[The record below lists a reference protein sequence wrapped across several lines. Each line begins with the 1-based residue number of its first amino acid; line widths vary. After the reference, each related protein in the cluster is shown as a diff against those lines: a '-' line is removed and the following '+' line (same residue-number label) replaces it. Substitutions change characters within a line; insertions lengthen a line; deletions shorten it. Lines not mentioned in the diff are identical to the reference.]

1 MRNSLN
7 KYFKG
12 FKYILEYKKKYEL
25 YSSKVIG
32 KYVKSFYQ

>member
-1 MRNSLN
+1 MAYKIQRF
-7 KYFKG
+7 FKICIP
-12 FKYILEYKKKYEL
+12 KYIKYEL